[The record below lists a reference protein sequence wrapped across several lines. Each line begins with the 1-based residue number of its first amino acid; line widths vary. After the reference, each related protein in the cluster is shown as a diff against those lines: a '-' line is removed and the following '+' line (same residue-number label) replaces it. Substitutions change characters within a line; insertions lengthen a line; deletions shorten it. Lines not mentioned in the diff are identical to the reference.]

1 MQFRVSRFQLV
12 LETRNWK
19 LETAVS
25 VRAFAL
31 QTNVN
36 HPLAVIHST
45 RRNRMRKLS
54 YLFMALSL
62 LCFAVPAFAQG
73 AEAAGTNWVAITAG
87 FSMAIASGLCALG
100 QAKATASA
108 AEALG
113 RNPAARPGIQ
123 LALILGLALI
133 ESLALYT
140 LAIIIVKV
148 K

>member
-1 MQFRVSRFQLV
+1 
-12 LETRNWK
+12 
-19 LETAVS
+19 
-25 VRAFAL
+25 
-31 QTNVN
+31 
-36 HPLAVIHST
+36 
-45 RRNRMRKLS
+45 MRKLS

-62 LCFAVPAFAQG
+62 LCFAMPAFAQG
-73 AEAAGTNWVAITAG
+73 AEAARTNWVAITAG